1 MGKGRRYDGEP
12 KLNMKK
18 VVATALVFIVIIM
31 LIVLAVKYIKSPKTK
46 VGTNTKKIANS
57 YISVFTEGKW
67 GVINSLGE
75 TVIEPTYDAM
85 ITIPDQTKEVFICQT
100 NINLDA
106 GTYDSKAI
114 NSKSTQLFTE
124 YDKVEP
130 LQNIDGDGIVYYDS
144 NALKVSKDGK
154 YGLINYKGKELLAC
168 EYTEIYPIKY
178 VKNSFI
184 TVKDNQKGLVDNSGN
199 KIIENKYSDIQALT
213 TKYADGYIVK
223 NDSSKYGII
232 NYNKRQVLE
241 CQYTEIKKIY
251 GSNMYVVKEGND
263 LELINADRE
272 ILLKNKFKEVVSID
286 NNNLI
291 IKDGDNYGI
300 IDEKGEEKIKTE
312 YQYLEYVIDGNYI
325 AKKENKYGIINID
338 GTEKVAFNYTSM
350 TYMDKEGFIEADKE
364 DGQTD
369 LMNTIDFQTKCTGI
383 VSEINDTNSFIKLR
397 VGNDY
402 KYYNFQLQEKSSKDV
417 YAGNTLF
424 LSKKDGKYGYV
435 NDKDIVIVDYTY
447 DDATE
452 QNNYGYVAVK
462 KDGKWGTLDQTGK
475 VVIEPS
481 YELMQNPIVSFIGKW
496 HLAPDINANY
506 YTDVKE

>member
-18 VVATALVFIVIIM
+18 VVATALVFVVIIM
-31 LIVLAVKYIKSPKTK
+31 LIVLAVKYASSPKTK
-46 VGTNTKKIANS
+46 ARTTSKKIANS
-57 YISVFTEGKW
+57 YISVFTDGKW

-75 TVIEPTYDAM
+75 TVVEPTYDAM

-100 NINLDA
+100 NINLEA

-114 NSKSTQLFTE
+114 NSKSTELFTD

-130 LQNIDGDGIVYYDS
+130 LQNVDGDGIVYYDS

-154 YGLINYKGKELLAC
+154 YGLINYKGKELLPC
-168 EYTEIYPIKY
+168 EYTEIYPIEY

-223 NDSSKYGII
+223 NDSSKYGVI
-232 NYNKRQVLE
+232 NYNKKQVLE
-241 CQYTEIKKIY
+241 CKYTEIKKIY

-263 LELINADRE
+263 LELVNSNRE
-272 ILLKNKFKEVVSID
+272 VLLKNKFKEAVSID
-286 NNNLI
+286 NNNII
-291 IKDGDNYGI
+291 IKDGDQYGV
-300 IDEKGEEKIKTE
+300 IDSTGETKINTE
-312 YQYLEYVIDGNYI
+312 YQYLEYIIDGNYI
-325 AKKENKYGIINID
+325 AKKDNKYGIINTEGD
-338 GTEKVAFNYTSM
+338 EKVAFTYTNI
-350 TYMDKEGFIEADKE
+350 TYMDKESFIEADKE

-369 LMNTIDFQTKCTGI
+369 IMNMEFQVKCTGI
-383 VSEINDTNSFIKLR
+383 VSEINSTNSFIKLR
-397 VGNDY
+397 VGSDY
-402 KYYNFQLQEKSSKDV
+402 KYYNFKLEEKSSKEV
-417 YAGNTLF
+417 YPGNTLF
-424 LSKKDGKYGYV
+424 LSKKDGKYGYL
-435 NDKDIVIVDYTY
+435 NENDIVIVDYIY

-462 KDGKWGTLDQTGK
+462 KDGKWGTLDQKGK
-475 VVIEPS
+475 VVVEPS
-481 YELMQNPIVSFIGKW
+481 YELMQNPIISFIGKW

-506 YTDVKE
+506 YTDTKE